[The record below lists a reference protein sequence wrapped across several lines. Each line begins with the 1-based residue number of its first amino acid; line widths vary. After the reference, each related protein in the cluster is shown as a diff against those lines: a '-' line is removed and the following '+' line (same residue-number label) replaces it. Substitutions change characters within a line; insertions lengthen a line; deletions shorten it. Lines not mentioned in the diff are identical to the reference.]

1 MRIAD
6 LRLPIADCRLRTA
19 NSTRTGW
26 QHRSASKPTYWLLLS
41 LLIISYLAVHSLLAD
56 PAPASATLLNGTSAV
71 QVVDAVG
78 MTVTDMDRSI
88 EFFSNVLTFEKVS
101 DVEVTGSDYERLQG
115 LFGLRM
121 RVVRMKLGD
130 ESIELTEYLAPRGR
144 PFPSDTRSND
154 HWFQHV
160 AIIVSDMDAAYRMLR
175 KHKVQHASSGP
186 QRLPDWN
193 KNAGGIQAFYFRD
206 PDGHFLE
213 ILQFPEGKGDS
224 RWQRRDRLFLGID
237 HTAIVVND
245 TEESL
250 KFYRDTLGFKVV
262 GASENYDTE
271 QEHLNNVFGAR
282 LRITALRASSGP
294 GIEFLEYLAPRDG
307 RPMPVGAKAN
317 DIAHWQTRVLTQDVA
332 AAAQATRNRNFALV
346 SPGVISL
353 PSKDLGIS
361 KGVLVRDPDGHVVEL
376 AER

>member
-1 MRIAD
+1 
-6 LRLPIADCRLRTA
+6 
-19 NSTRTGW
+19 
-26 QHRSASKPTYWLLLS
+26 
-41 LLIISYLAVHSLLAD
+41 
-56 PAPASATLLNGTSAV
+56 
-71 QVVDAVG
+71 VDAVG
-78 MTVTDMDRSI
+78 ITVADMDRSI
-88 EFFSNVLTFEKVS
+88 EFFSNVLRFEKVS
-101 DVEVTGSDYERLQG
+101 DVEVTGGHYERLQG

-160 AIIVSDMDAAYRMLR
+160 AIIVSDMDAAYRILR
-175 KHKVQHASSGP
+175 RYKVQHASSGP

-224 RWQRRDRLFLGID
+224 RWQRRDQLFLGID
-237 HTAIVVND
+237 HTAIVVDD

-332 AAAQATRNRNFALV
+332 AAAQATRNRKFAFV
-346 SPGVISL
+346 SPGVINL

>member
-19 NSTRTGW
+19 NAKRTGW

-41 LLIISYLAVHSLLAD
+41 LLVISCLAVHGLSAE

-71 QVVDAVG
+71 QAVDAVG
-78 MTVTDMDRSI
+78 MTVADMDRSI

-101 DVEVTGSDYERLQG
+101 DVEATGSDYERLQG
-115 LFGLRM
+115 LFGVRM
-121 RVVRMKLGD
+121 RVVRMKLGN

-154 HWFQHV
+154 HWFQHI
-160 AIIVSDMDAAYRMLR
+160 AIIVSDMDAAYRILR
-175 KHKVQHASSGP
+175 QHKVQHASSGP

-213 ILQFPEGKGDS
+213 ILQFPEGKGDPK
-224 RWQRRDRLFLGID
+224 WQRKDQLFLGID
-237 HTAIVVND
+237 HTAIVVKD

-262 GASENYDTE
+262 GVSENYDTE

-282 LRITALRASSGP
+282 LRITALRTSSGP

-317 DIAHWQTRVLTQDVA
+317 DIAHWQTRVLTQDVS
-332 AAAQATRNRNFALV
+332 AAAQATRNGEFALV

-361 KGVLVRDPDGHVVEL
+361 KGILVRDPDGHVIEL